1 MSMKVIVI
9 KLKVHFIRSVE
20 RVAKRVNSKSRVGR
34 DAFVAIGKH
43 ILKADT
49 ADDILMLFEVMRGK
63 KSIGEAKCVPSQFL
77 CSDKECSE
85 WAGASSWVDWWL
97 RERHLRK

>member
-43 ILKADT
+43 D
-49 ADDILMLFEVMRGK
+49 F
-63 KSIGEAKCVPSQFL
+63 KS
-77 CSDKECSE
+77 
-85 WAGASSWVDWWL
+85 
-97 RERHLRK
+97 